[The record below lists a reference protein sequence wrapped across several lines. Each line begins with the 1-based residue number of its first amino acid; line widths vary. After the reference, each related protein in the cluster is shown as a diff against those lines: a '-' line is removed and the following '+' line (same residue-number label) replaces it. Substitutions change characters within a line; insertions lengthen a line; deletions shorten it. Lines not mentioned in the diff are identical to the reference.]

1 MWELVELIGLPLTS
15 LGIILGSSTLMY
27 YHSGFNTL
35 SFSAKNLKLRKIK
48 LKELKNLKEKS
59 EDKCSN
65 CPS

>member
-35 SFSAKNLKLRKIK
+35 AFSAKNLKLRK
-48 LKELKNLKEKS
+48 LKLKNLKEKS
-59 EDKCSN
+59 EEKCPR
-65 CPS
+65 CPSMH